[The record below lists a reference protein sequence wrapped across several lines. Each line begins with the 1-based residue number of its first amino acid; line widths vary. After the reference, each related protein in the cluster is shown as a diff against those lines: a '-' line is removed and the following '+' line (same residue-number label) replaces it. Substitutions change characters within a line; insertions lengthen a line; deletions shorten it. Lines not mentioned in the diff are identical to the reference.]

1 LVKLNLQEQR
11 RYLLG
16 KKPMVSALPLNNNLW
31 LGEKSPSL
39 SLGVYYNSIMVDK
52 NIRYPLCE
60 WY

>member
-1 LVKLNLQEQR
+1 
-11 RYLLG
+11 
-16 KKPMVSALPLNNNLW
+16 MVSALPLNNNLW

-39 SLGVYYNSIMVDK
+39 SLGTYYNSIMVDK